1 MTNTLSSLLRL
12 LGSFVPFL
20 LLILW
25 DAHCNLK
32 KPERSRQFLMPAVAI
47 VFSLV
52 MIVLLSRAGNL
63 CVSLFQS
70 VPRLLSRL
78 SSLLSGGVLS
88 GLGSALGALGSGL
101 DGLLQRANPVFLL
114 LLALNTTAMAAYLV
128 IKRIAISVM
137 RRVFKSGNSLYEGAV
152 SLFYEH
158 DAEEDLWY
166 VRTEMDRART
176 YLKVLFIATA
186 VVSMLILLIA
196 SGLYLHQ
203 LLTVPFYPIFPIIIM
218 GEFFFALDGETRAEA
233 TAGIEGERDRAN
245 RVFNYVSL
253 RTVMRNLFGDK
264 LIAEDTTVAGDLIE
278 TASTDAILTE
288 MERSGD
294 TRAEAYAL
302 YMRRRQEEGAIL
314 DQNYLASGLELLQ
327 GKSVLF
333 NNPFYY
339 DLIPYAFFAMD
350 RVLLHHKKVL
360 VVLGRHGTE
369 DDVREWCRE
378 GLRHISNVQ
387 DMWRV
392 GELSEQAQ
400 DVDVGIITRSNVHNE
415 GVHEA
420 NRAFFEDVE
429 FVVLIEPSRLI
440 TTAQLGLNSLIRR
453 CRTQNKNLTFCSTDK
468 NCDGLVDALS
478 HVLLTSISE
487 VSATT
492 SPQGT
497 CSYMCWEPDEECLQH
512 RMLPSL
518 SRYLGMGTELAFA
531 ALKNQ
536 VSKTTWYGGE
546 TFPVVD
552 IRWIAKQYYYD
563 LLHYAQLPISQET
576 MDSVFTVSPNLW
588 NERSRAVSYL
598 TVEDES
604 CNMFEVKREFAT
616 RSKEQSFINVLSPSY
631 LLRDYMAENDSIF
644 NADAKA
650 IPTVVADYARTRRN
664 VVMRM
669 CLKMCSGYLK
679 EEEIRRELMLIDI
692 NTDELAETLWNE
704 ICACYQGID
713 AETNGELS
721 RTINNKEYVFTQKT
735 IRKIRRYNV
744 SLGRMEDRY
753 AIEDSHF
760 KQAFLQDL
768 ENATYIAEE
777 EDEDSRYLGSELR
790 GHIFQKYLPG
800 QFFTFNGKY
809 YEMLSVPADGEILVR
824 RAADHI
830 NGRPA
835 YRQVRDYVLLR
846 VETQTGM
853 GSCRNVGG
861 IRVTRQLADMC
872 VKTPA
877 YWQLD
882 AYHDLAHGRRV
893 EINGIPQ
900 RNYCRKPILKID
912 FPGSDSFTPEVRKTL
927 TLLCNEVFRTLFA
940 ENHSYIAAVTPGCTE
955 APHTYNILG
964 DADENAIYII
974 EDSQMDIGLLIAAER
989 NLDRIFSIICDYLD
1003 WHFEALEKSLN
1014 PPPVPEK
1021 SDFTLAEPEETEPDP
1036 KGFFGKLG
1044 RKIRNGL
1051 QKTKAFFARL
1061 FRKKGKKPASDEPE
1075 LPVTGGEEVPVPGNE
1090 PVEPAKEPAMEAVS
1104 VPESDAE
1111 AAPAAEPNAEDLEIP
1126 EPEAAPPEIEA
1137 APEQAL
1143 PVPDN
1148 ASDDEDDAEP
1158 PVLMNRSYRAFADV
1172 NTSAP
1177 AELTF
1182 EKEELI
1188 KPQRMERAPYHQ
1200 RYYLLYGGEAV
1211 PEGLD
1216 LNGTLAFLQGFG
1228 YDKSALKQARLGKN
1242 IAELIEK
1249 SYQPGKSGTH
1259 FCDFCGVELTGVE
1272 FDILSDGRER
1282 CPHCSR
1288 TAVRTADDF
1297 EKIYRSVVRN
1307 METFYDARITVP
1319 VKVQMVNAKRL
1330 HRALGKTFVPTG
1342 SSDGRVLGV
1351 AIRDKKGNYSILV
1364 ENGSP
1369 KLAATMTIAHELT
1382 HIWQYTHWDAR
1393 SIRSKYGSAQELEI
1407 YEGMAKW
1414 SEIQYTYLIGE
1425 AATAKREEMITRI
1438 RQDEY
1443 GRGLR
1448 KYVER
1453 YPLSYDTHLEGET
1466 PFEDVATPL

>member
-1 MTNTLSSLLRL
+1 MINTAFSLLRL
-12 LGSFVPFL
+12 LGSFAPFL
-20 LLILW
+20 ALILL
-25 DAHCNLK
+25 DVRCNLK

-52 MIVLLSRAGNL
+52 MIVLLGRVGDA
-63 CVSLFQS
+63 CVALFNS
-70 VPRLLSRL
+70 IPRLLGRL
-78 SSLLSGGVLS
+78 SSLLAGGKLA
-88 GLGSALGALGSGL
+88 GLGSVLGTLGSGL
-101 DGLLQRANPVFLL
+101 DGLMQRANPVFMLL
-114 LLALNTTAMAAYLV
+114 LSLNTTAITGYIVL
-128 IKRIAISVM
+128 KRAAISIM
-137 RRVFKSGNSLYEGAV
+137 RGVFKSGNKLFENAA

-158 DAEEDLWY
+158 DAESDRWY
-166 VRTEMDRART
+166 VRPEMDRART
-176 YLKVLFIATA
+176 YLKVLFIAT
-186 VVSMLILLIA
+186 VIVSMLALLIA
-196 SGLYLHQ
+196 YGLYLHR
-203 LLTVPFYPIFPIIIM
+203 LLAAPFYPIFPIIIM
-218 GEFFFALDGETRAEA
+218 GEFFFALDGETRREAE
-233 TAGIEGERDRAN
+233 AGIEGERDRA
-245 RVFNYVSL
+245 RSVFNYVSL
-253 RTVMRNLFGDK
+253 RSVMRKLFGDK
-264 LIAEDTTVAGDLIE
+264 LIAEDTTVAGDMIE
-278 TASTDAILTE
+278 SASTDAILTE

-294 TRAEAYAL
+294 SRAEAYAFF
-302 YMRRRQEEGAIL
+302 MRRRQEDGASL
-314 DQNYLASGLELLQ
+314 DQNYLASGLDLLQ

-369 DDVREWCRE
+369 EDVREWCRE
-378 GLRHISNVQ
+378 GLRSISNVQ

-392 GELSEQAQ
+392 GELGEQTQ
-400 DVDVGIITRSNVHNE
+400 DIDVGIITRSNVHNE
-415 GVHEA
+415 RVHEA

-440 TTAQLGLNSLIRR
+440 TTAQLGLNSLIRC
-453 CRTQNKNLTFCSTDK
+453 CRTQNKNLTFCSADK

-492 SPQGT
+492 PHQGT

-512 RMLPSL
+512 RMLPNL

-536 VSKTTWYGGE
+536 VSRTTWYGGE

-552 IRWIAKQYYYD
+552 IHWIAKQYYYD

-576 MDSVFTVSPNLW
+576 MDTVFTVSPNLW
-588 NERSRAVSYL
+588 NERSRAVSFL

-604 CNMFEVKREFAT
+604 CNMFEIKREFAT

-650 IPTVVADYARTRRN
+650 IPTIVADYARTRRN

-669 CLKMCSGYLK
+669 CLKMCTGYLK
-679 EEEIRRELMLIDI
+679 EEEVRRELMLIDI
-692 NTDELAETLWNE
+692 NTDELAETLWRE
-704 ICACYQGID
+704 ICACYQPMGAGD
-713 AETNGELS
+713 CEELS
-721 RTINNKEYVFTQKT
+721 RSVSGKEYTFTYKT

-753 AIEDSHF
+753 AIEDPNF
-760 KQAFLQDL
+760 KRAFLQDL
-768 ENATYIAEE
+768 ESATYIAEE

-800 QFFTFNGKY
+800 QFFTFSGKY

-835 YRQVRDYVLLR
+835 YRQVRNYVLEH
-846 VETQTGM
+846 VEDEKGM
-853 GSCRNVGG
+853 GSCRNIGG
-861 IRVTRQLADMC
+861 VRVTHQLADIR
-872 VKTPA
+872 VQTPA

-882 AYHDLAHGRRV
+882 AYHDFARGRRV
-893 EINGIPQ
+893 EINGIPE
-900 RNYCRKPILKID
+900 RTYCRKPILKID
-912 FPGSDSFTPEVRKTL
+912 FPGSSGFTPEVRRTL

-940 ENHSYIAAVTPGCTE
+940 ENHSYIAAVTPGCTDV
-955 APHTYNILG
+955 PHTYNILG
-964 DADENAIYII
+964 DADENAIYIV
-974 EDSQMDIGLLIAAER
+974 EDSQMDIGLLVAAER
-989 NLDRIFSIICDYLD
+989 NLDRIFSIVCDYLD
-1003 WHFEALEKSLN
+1003 WHFEELEKSLN
-1014 PPPVPEK
+1014 PPPPPK
-1021 SDFTLAEPEETEPDP
+1021 TPDYTLAEPEKTEPEP

-1044 RKIRNGL
+1044 RRIRNGWR
-1051 QKTKAFFARL
+1051 KVKAFFAKL
-1061 FRKKGKKPASDEPE
+1061 FGSKGKKKKEKPDEPE
-1075 LPVTGGEEVPVPGNE
+1075 IPADGAAQDALPADGSAETAGEENTEEFVIDEPAANE
-1090 PVEPAKEPAMEAVS
+1090 PAEAEAEPSEAEPAPAESA
-1104 VPESDAE
+1104 PEGAD
-1111 AAPAAEPNAEDLEIP
+1111 AAEENT
-1126 EPEAAPPEIEA
+1126 
-1137 APEQAL
+1137 
-1143 PVPDN
+1143 V
-1148 ASDDEDDAEP
+1148 P
-1158 PVLMNRSYRAFADV
+1158 PVLMSRSYRALADEE
-1172 NTSAP
+1172 TSVP

-1188 KPQRMERAPYHQ
+1188 KPQRMERAPYHL
-1200 RYYLLYGGEAV
+1200 RYYLLYGGTAQ

-1216 LNGTLAFLQGFG
+1216 LSGTLSFLQGFG

-1249 SYQPGKSGTH
+1249 SYQPGKAGTH
-1259 FCDFCGVELTGVE
+1259 YCDFCGVELTGVE

-1288 TAVRTADDF
+1288 TAVRTAEDF
-1297 EKIYRSVVRN
+1297 EKIYRGVVRN
-1307 METFYDARITVP
+1307 METFYDVRVTVP
-1319 VKVQMVNAKRL
+1319 VQVQMVNAKRL
-1330 HRALGKTFVPTG
+1330 HRALGKTFIPTG
-1342 SSDGRVLGV
+1342 ASDGRVLGV

-1382 HIWQYTHWDAR
+1382 HIWQYTHWDAKG
-1393 SIRSKYGSAQELEI
+1393 IRSKYGAAQELEI

-1414 SEIQYTYLIGE
+1414 SEIQYAYLIGE
-1425 AATAKREEMITRI
+1425 AATAKREEMISRI
-1438 RQDEY
+1438 RPDEY
-1443 GRGLR
+1443 GRGFR

-1466 PFEDVATPL
+1466 PFQDATTPL